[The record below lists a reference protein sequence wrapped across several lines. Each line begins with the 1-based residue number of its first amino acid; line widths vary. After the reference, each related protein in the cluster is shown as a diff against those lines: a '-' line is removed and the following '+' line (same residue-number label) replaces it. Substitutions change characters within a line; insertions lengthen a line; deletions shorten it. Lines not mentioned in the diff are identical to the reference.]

1 MGGIHHPLSSILV
14 ATKSEIFKDD
24 IEKSRPSYQFLNCYK
39 VMMIKSRNVNFMAFF
54 GVFLDDVPTSPFFN
68 THIFE

>member
-24 IEKSRPSYQFLNCYK
+24 IEKIPTFIPVSKLLQGDDDK
-39 VMMIKSRNVNFMAFF
+39 VEKC
-54 GVFLDDVPTSPFFN
+54 
-68 THIFE
+68 